1 MQTIESL
8 CSAVT
13 SVARLYETAGED
25 MENPTFVAS
34 IDLAQISEADAVL
47 DHELQ
52 KLMEIYFDKVHHI
65 I

>member
-1 MQTIESL
+1 M
-8 CSAVT
+8 T